1 MGYVRGVWHGALI
14 GAAVGLLYAPAT
26 GTETRKRVAAWLATE
41 AQQVASPPASSGKR
55 TSQRSHSSAKEI
67 DQRASKA

>member
-1 MGYVRGVWHGALI
+1 
-14 GAAVGLLYAPAT
+14 
-26 GTETRKRVAAWLATE
+26 
-41 AQQVASPPASSGKR
+41 VASPPASSGKR